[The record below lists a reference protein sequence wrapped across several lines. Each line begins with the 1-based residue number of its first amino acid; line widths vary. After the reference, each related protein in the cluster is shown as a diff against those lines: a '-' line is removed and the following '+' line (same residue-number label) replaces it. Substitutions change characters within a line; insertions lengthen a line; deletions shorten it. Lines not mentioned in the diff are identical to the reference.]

1 MPKIE
6 VSAEELARLS
16 GCDFTGGGG
25 LEDMLVPLKAE
36 LKSSG
41 DVLKIE
47 LNDTNR
53 PDLWCVEGVARGLAA
68 LSGRRRRYLQDLAA
82 PDAGIEVDPSTAA
95 VRPWIAAFL
104 AEGPGLSEGCLES
117 LIASQEKLASSFG
130 RNRRTAA
137 IGFYRS
143 GDIAFPVRYS
153 AVPPGSVSFVPL
165 GHESP
170 MTLSEILEQTETGR
184 KYAGLLSGMELHP
197 LLTDARGCV
206 LSYPP
211 VINSDG
217 TGRLRAGDRDI
228 FCEVT
233 GTDWTTVQLTASILA
248 CNLED
253 RGFVIRPA
261 VVSYYRVTPSGGK
274 TTVTPLRFADR
285 LRADRAGIGRITGDV
300 PSDADIERALSRMG
314 WDGWTIGAEGV
325 EAVMP
330 PYRHDGLH
338 WVDLVE
344 DIAIGYGIDRFE
356 PLPPEGFTMGST
368 APVEDLADAVRT
380 MLTGAGCEELL
391 LPVLTSAARPGT
403 PPGIVRI
410 LNPMTSEYGAVR
422 NSLLPGLL
430 AAESASAHAP
440 YPHRLFEIGE
450 VLEDDGGPGGPHT
463 AVRMALVITGNDAG
477 FGEVHSVIALAC
489 FGRGLSLSLSPA
501 DDPRFIPGRCC
512 RVVIDGEDAGVM
524 GEIHPEILTELGI
537 ARPSAAIETGLE
549 YLGGDIQ
556 G

>member
-6 VSAEELARLS
+6 VSAAELACLS
-16 GCDFTGGGG
+16 QCDFSAGGG
-25 LEDMLVPLKAE
+25 LEDMLLPLKAE

-41 DVLKIE
+41 DTLKIE

-68 LSGRRRRYLQDLAA
+68 LSGRRRRYLEDLGD
-82 PDAGIEVDPSTAA
+82 PDVRIEVDPSTAS

-117 LIASQEKLASSFG
+117 IIASQEKLASSFG

-143 GDIAFPVRYS
+143 REIAFPVSYS
-153 AVPPGSVSFVPL
+153 AVPPDSERFVPL
-165 GHESP
+165 GCDSP
-170 MTLSEILEQTETGR
+170 MTLSEVLEHTETGR
-184 KYAGLLSGMELHP
+184 RYASLLSGMDLHP
-197 LLTDARGCV
+197 ILKDAHGSV

-217 TGRLRAGDRDI
+217 TGRLRAGDSGI

-233 GTDWTTVQLTASILA
+233 GTDWSTVQLTASILA

-253 RGFVIRPA
+253 RGFGIRP
-261 VVSYYRVTPSGGK
+261 VEISYGRGIPSGG
-274 TTVTPLRFADR
+274 TSVVTPLRFADR
-285 LRADRAGIGRITGDV
+285 LRVDSRGIGRVIGEV
-300 PSDADIERALSRMG
+300 PADADIERALSRMG
-314 WDGWTIGAEGV
+314 WDSWTIGGDAV

-344 DIAIGYGIDRFE
+344 DIAIGHGIDRFE
-356 PLPPEGFTMGST
+356 PLPPEGCTIGST
-368 APVEDLADAVRT
+368 APVEDLSDAIRI
-380 MLTGAGCEELL
+380 MLAGAGCEELL
-391 LPVLTSAARPGT
+391 LPVLTSPARPGT

-430 AAESASAHAP
+430 AAESASAHSP
-440 YPHRLFEIGE
+440 YPHRLFETGE
-450 VLEDDGGPGGPHT
+450 VLEDDGGSGGPRT
-463 AVRMALVITGNDAG
+463 AVRTALVITGNEAG
-477 FGEVHSVIALAC
+477 FGEIHSVIALVC
-489 FGRGLSLSLSPA
+489 YGRGHSLALTPA
-501 DDPRFIPGRCC
+501 EDPRFIPGRCC
-512 RVVIDGEDAGVM
+512 RVVIDGADAGVM
-524 GEIHPEILTELGI
+524 GEIHPALLTELGI
-537 ARPSAAIETGLE
+537 TRPSAAMEIGLE
-549 YLGGDIQ
+549 CLGGDIQ